1 MIPEAPTPVPVTP
14 EDEVADLVPPAAE
27 EEPVAA
33 AAARAAGAAG
43 AVAARIGALG
53 RRISIGI
60 EGGDDLAHYLVV
72 HTPSEREV
80 ESVRPPTRLRELA
93 EASISDGRSPRWLK
107 AWSPDLHDDRIFTL
121 WDAENADEVRS
132 ALAEF
137 GFLDDMDATPLRVR
151 EWGPEDV
158 LAAPE

>member
-1 MIPEAPTPVPVTP
+1 M
-14 EDEVADLVPPAAE
+14 
-27 EEPVAA
+27 
-33 AAARAAGAAG
+33 
-43 AVAARIGALG
+43 
-53 RRISIGI
+53 
-60 EGGDDLAHYLVV
+60 AHYLVV

-93 EASISDGRSPRWLK
+93 EASTNNGRSPRWLK

-137 GFLDDMDATPLRVR
+137 GFLDDMDADPASRSRVGTGRRPSRTRVGPQHAAAWGTPRPPVLESTRAARGVALLVTSLN
-151 EWGPEDV
+151 WGQNQCLKLVPSASVCDGST
-158 LAAPE
+158 ARRN

>member
-1 MIPEAPTPVPVTP
+1 
-14 EDEVADLVPPAAE
+14 
-27 EEPVAA
+27 
-33 AAARAAGAAG
+33 
-43 AVAARIGALG
+43 
-53 RRISIGI
+53 
-60 EGGDDLAHYLVV
+60 LAHYLVV
-72 HTPSEREV
+72 HTPSEHEV
-80 ESVRPPTRLRELA
+80 EPVRPPTRLRELA
-93 EASISDGRSPRWLK
+93 KASTTTGGSPRWLR